1 MKLVLTAL
9 TATII
14 LISQPAFADQVHATG
29 NSIENGATQINAAPI
44 LINAKSPLAEMLTD
58 DSELQLP
65 KGANKTLVK
74 KSVDVEITAADYISS
89 ITALKESLVKLEFEG
104 GDPAT
109 LIKLTKALKKATSQ
123 LTAFENARTDFIQ
136 EKHTF
141 ISAQGDAPVTNR
153 TGH

>member
-9 TATII
+9 ATTII
-14 LISQPAFADQVHATG
+14 FISQPAIADQDQATAIA
-29 NSIENGATQINAAPI
+29 IENGATEINAAPI
-44 LINAKSPLAEMLTD
+44 QINAKSPLAEMLTD

-104 GDPAT
+104 SDPAK

-123 LTAFENARTDFIQ
+123 LTAFENARTEFIQ

-141 ISAQGDAPVTNR
+141 ISAQDDAPDTNR